1 MTGVWF
7 ELIAGLAIVAA
18 YAVLILAALRI
29 VGQLDDSLNRPPKG
43 RK

>member
-1 MTGVWF
+1 MDVWF
-7 ELIAGLAIVAA
+7 ELATGLLIVGA

-29 VGQLDDSLNRPPKG
+29 VGHLDDSLNRPPKG